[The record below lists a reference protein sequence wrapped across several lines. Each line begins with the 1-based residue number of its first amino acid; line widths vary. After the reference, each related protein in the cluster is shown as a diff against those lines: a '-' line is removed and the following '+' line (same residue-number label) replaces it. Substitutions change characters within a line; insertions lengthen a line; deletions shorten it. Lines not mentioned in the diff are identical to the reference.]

1 MATRG
6 ERGTLVISL
15 DALNRMSA
23 NPFYPYM
30 MERIGEGMGR
40 GRKPGLPPPA
50 DAAAKATPTG
60 APVPEGAVK

>member
-30 MERIGEGMGR
+30 MERIGEGIGR
-40 GRKPGLPPPA
+40 TPVPA
-50 DAAAKATPTG
+50 PAGAAANATPRGG
-60 APVPEGAVK
+60 AAPAEGAAK